1 MNKGKILAI
10 DFGEKI
16 LGLAVSDSNRKL
28 SFPLKNYKRKN
39 IENDLDFLKNLT
51 IEREIKLIVFG
62 NPINS
67 KGKEGI
73 MSKKVKDFAHK
84 LSKLTDVPIEF
95 YDESFT
101 TKQAEYI
108 LRDYGL
114 KEKKMK
120 GKKDSIAASYILSS
134 YLEYINEE

>member
-16 LGLAVSDSNRKL
+16 LGLAVSDSNRSF
-28 SFPLKNYKRKN
+28 SFPLKNYSRKN
-39 IENDLDFLKNLT
+39 LNDDILFLKNL
-51 IEREIKLIVFG
+51 IDEKEIKLIIFG

-67 KGKEGI
+67 KGAEGI
-73 MSKKVKDFAHK
+73 MSKKVKDFAEK
-84 LSKLTDVPIEF
+84 FKKAIDIPIVF
-95 YDESFT
+95 FDESFT

-114 KEKKMK
+114 NQKKMK
-120 GKKDSIAASYILSS
+120 GKKDAIAASFILSS
-134 YLEYINEE
+134 YLEYIND